1 MGEHEITTDDGQ
13 REEREV
19 AEKIERKLAPIRDL
33 IENEMLKSYSYSVTV
48 EWSEPPETGAQEW
61 TKHDAAGPLDESF
74 LRWATGHY
82 EYWCRHGDLHD
93 VVSLRIVKIENNDD
107 NQGRRS
113 W

>member
-48 EWSEPPETGAQEW
+48 EWNEPP
-61 TKHDAAGPLDESF
+61 
-74 LRWATGHY
+74 
-82 EYWCRHGDLHD
+82 
-93 VVSLRIVKIENNDD
+93 
-107 NQGRRS
+107 
-113 W
+113 